1 MKRTA
6 YTLLAA
12 LAAFASLWACQ
23 DRLVPEVGDTVEKDC
38 IVLRLGSSPL
48 SVETRSGSE
57 RGVNYNEN
65 LIESVDL
72 FFYPDGATDQ
82 NAVLSA
88 LGRGVEARA
97 ETDST
102 VYYVSVHYTASQA
115 GALFGSTT
123 GGTCQVYAI
132 ANANLSYGGDTSLD
146 ALKHMLIE
154 RDFTMAEVQNSFVM
168 SSDGTATVTQALDGS
183 GDPYATGRV
192 RMKRA
197 AAKAQLFLRFP
208 ESLPDDSDNNRT
220 WKPDLDG
227 THHSSGVTVRLTN
240 ISRKGRIDADY
251 AVQEA
256 DYTDYEGWGAVP
268 RSTSLPAFYP
278 AIDAGYDDYN
288 YATAPFYTYP
298 ISWSDIDERECAYI
312 ITVPWYPVDYDPAT
326 DTSTEGT
333 HSESRKYQVSAN
345 VIGLEMKRN
354 YCYRTFVYIQS
365 LGGVSAEQTE
375 VIPECDYYICPW
387 ILETGSGA
395 GDGTVFGSFSAYKY
409 LVIDQPEV
417 VLNNAETAT
426 FTYISSSNVSSVT
439 ITKIVYYDN
448 TQATPKQELTSGTA
462 FNTAKGKITINYSNS
477 GVVTMT
483 HSLSDALGRY
493 GRWEVWA
500 TVTNTD
506 GITGSVHFVQ
516 NPSIRL
522 ERSANA
528 GNVFVNGFFAR
539 VKNATFGST
548 YYPYVSSS
556 YSNWDGYYNF
566 VSDTQ
571 QYYHSNTNWNS
582 PTERQFSQGYQ
593 RQVNDGYIAS
603 IQSGSYGTVMGDVHR
618 LDASIDRNFFTT
630 IINVSSFTSGNNTY
644 HVGSS
649 DIEYA
654 IGDPRVKASD
664 VYSGSTAWT
673 TVTNFYKYL
682 TSDTPTAAE
691 WSSPGNILISSQS
704 SDMQN
709 VIAPK
714 FLVSSALNAN
724 QGLTFETAV
733 KRAATYQEAGYP
745 AGRWRLPTEAEM
757 AFIVARQNDGTIPTL
772 YATDS
777 PYWSGSGRLLT
788 PSTGGSI
795 SFSDDDGSTH
805 SVRFVYDLWYWGDTA
820 STTNVYHPNGHKYN
834 YDASGT
840 ATLR

>member
-6 YTLLAA
+6 YTILAA

-88 LGRGVEARA
+88 LGRGVEARE

-146 ALKHMLIE
+146 ALKQMLVE

-168 SSDGTATVTQALDGS
+168 SSDGTATVTQDLDS
-183 GDPYATGRV
+183 DDDPYATGRV

-208 ESLPDDSDNNRT
+208 ESLPDDSDNKRT

-387 ILETGSGA
+387 IIETGSGA
-395 GDGTVFGSFSAYKY
+395 GDGTVFGSFSDYKY

-426 FTYISSSNVSSVT
+426 FTYISSSTVNSVT

-506 GITGSVHFVQ
+506 GISGSVHFVQ

-522 ERSANA
+522 ERSADA
-528 GNVFVNGFFAR
+528 GNVFVNGFFAW
-539 VKNATFGST
+539 VTSDPGFGTTHSPYKNYRSTSVTFPTAWHCRSGWYT
-548 YYPYVSSS
+548 NS
-556 YSNWDGYYNF
+556 Y
-566 VSDTQ
+566 Q
-571 QYYHSNTNWNS
+571 QYVDYTTGDVRSYDLIV
-582 PTERQFSQGYQ
+582 G
-593 RQVNDGYIAS
+593 G
-603 IQSGSYGTVMGDVHR
+603 SGSMNE
-618 LDASIDRNFFTT
+618 SIDRNFFITT
-630 IINVSSFTSGNNTY
+630 INISSFNDGNSTYSSG
-644 HVGSS
+644 GEA
-649 DIEYA
+649 IEYC
-654 IGDPRVKASD
+654 IGDPRVKAST
-664 VYSGSTAWT
+664 VYNGSSAWT
-673 TVTNFYKYL
+673 SVSNFYKYMTGE
-682 TSDTPTAAE
+682 TSSGGYGPTTYTPIGSAWE
-691 WSSPGNILISSQS
+691 SPGDILITSQ
-704 SDMQN
+704 DAAKQN
-709 VIAPK
+709 IIAPK

-724 QGLTFETAV
+724 LGLTFDDAV

-805 SVRFVYDLWYWGDTA
+805 PQRFVYDLWYWGDTA

-834 YDASGT
+834 YDASGA